1 MVISYCFAS
10 PSGDVPVDAETLAR
24 PFIVEPLQVHPFLT
38 LGDFFRSVGHFILGK
53 AGPLLISALSQ
64 SWGRDVTVH
73 DIDNIIIR
81 YEKYGTLY
89 QIASAEVFCGSLK
102 AKFAVSVALVP
113 TARENLQLEYNLLS
127 YIKTKTG
134 LSYLPRAFCIN
145 SQDIDKDGHVDTI
158 VFTLAEWFEGYHEWH
173 FSKDDGGKDKI
184 VIWDTE
190 RGNRPASDQEAYT
203 IIQEASK
210 ILTLYYNVDTCERI
224 IPWHHG
230 AGDFIV
236 NTGSGNVELRLVTAR
251 GYEPFSYPDNIGTI
265 DPSRGLLLFLLE
277 LTTKM
282 RLDKFEGMGDTTWA
296 GNGFVTAAVEGFF
309 QALKTKE
316 IQGERGSIKVDD
328 FMASVKALS
337 QNDIEELIRLQLD
350 EYQARDTSDYGVI
363 MAHLEEHAQDL
374 ITALRHF
381 SPSMR

>member
-1 MVISYCFAS
+1 
-10 PSGDVPVDAETLAR
+10 
-24 PFIVEPLQVHPFLT
+24 
-38 LGDFFRSVGHFILGK
+38 
-53 AGPLLISALSQ
+53 
-64 SWGRDVTVH
+64 
-73 DIDNIIIR
+73 
-81 YEKYGTLY
+81 
-89 QIASAEVFCGSLK
+89 
-102 AKFAVSVALVP
+102 
-113 TARENLQLEYNLLS
+113 
-127 YIKTKTG
+127 
-134 LSYLPRAFCIN
+134 
-145 SQDIDKDGHVDTI
+145 
-158 VFTLAEWFEGYHEWH
+158 
-173 FSKDDGGKDKI
+173 
-184 VIWDTE
+184 
-190 RGNRPASDQEAYT
+190 
-203 IIQEASK
+203 
-210 ILTLYYNVDTCERI
+210 
-224 IPWHHG
+224 
-230 AGDFIV
+230 
-236 NTGSGNVELRLVTAR
+236 LRLVTAR